1 MPIAVLD
8 RQPRQSALIVQVLSA
23 AGHACHAFKN
33 ARDLLAHLRKDGCDM
48 LILDWQ
54 AVGPDGAQ
62 VLRQARDK
70 LTPGAPVL
78 FLSDCASEDE
88 ILAGLAAGAD
98 DYLLKPLRGN
108 ELLARVQAQLR
119 RAYPAQHSAEQL
131 QFDQYLFE
139 IRPGP
144 GRPALEK
151 PGQERPGRLLMAG
164 APLDVTHKEFSL
176 ALLFFR
182 NLGRPLS
189 RAYIHESVW
198 QQETALPSRTLDT
211 HVSRVRNKLRL
222 LPENGLRLA
231 PVYSYGYLLEKLDA

>member
-8 RQPRQSALIVQVLSA
+8 HDAQQCALICQILGA
-23 AGHACHAFKN
+23 AGHLCHAFKS
-33 ARDLLAHLRKDGCDM
+33 AREMLAHLRKDSCDL
-48 LILDWQ
+48 LIVDWRT
-54 AVGPDGAQ
+54 AGPDP
-62 VLRQARDK
+62 VETLRQARDK
-70 LTPGAPVL
+70 LSQGAPVL
-78 FLSDCASEDE
+78 FISDCASEDE

-98 DYLLKPLRGN
+98 DYLLKPLRRG

-119 RAYPAQHSAEQL
+119 RAYPAQHCAEQL
-131 QFDQYLFE
+131 QFGRYLFE
-139 IRPGP
+139 LRPGR
-144 GRPALEK
+144 GRPPER
-151 PGQERPGRLLMAG
+151 PGQERTGRLLVAG
-164 APLDVTHKEFSL
+164 TPLELTHKEFSL

-198 QQETALPSRTLDT
+198 QHEAALPSRTLDT

-231 PVYSYGYLLEKLDA
+231 PVYSYGYLLERLEA